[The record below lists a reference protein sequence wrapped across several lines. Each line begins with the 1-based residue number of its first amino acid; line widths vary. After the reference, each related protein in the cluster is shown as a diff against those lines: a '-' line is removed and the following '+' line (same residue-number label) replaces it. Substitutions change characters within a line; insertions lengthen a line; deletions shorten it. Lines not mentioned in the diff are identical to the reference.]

1 MAKKVATKKTVKKSS
16 ARIFDNM
23 QSPFSVYW
31 ENKNYLLLASAVA
44 LLVIGYILLS
54 VDPWYS
60 GTSLVAAPLVL
71 LIAYLVLVPL
81 AILLSG
87 KAKKE
92 EATEESPAE

>member
-31 ENKNYLLLASAVA
+31 ENKNYLILASAVA

-92 EATEESPAE
+92 ESTEEFPAE

>member
-31 ENKNYLLLASAVA
+31 ENKNYLILASAVA

-92 EATEESPAE
+92 ESTEESPAE

>member
-1 MAKKVATKKTVKKSS
+1 MAKKVAAKKIVKKSS
-16 ARIFDNM
+16 ARIFDNL
-23 QSPFSVYW
+23 QSPFSIYW

-71 LIAYLVLVPL
+71 LVAYLVLVPL
-81 AILLSG
+81 AIMFSG
-87 KAKKE
+87 KSKKSESAE
-92 EATEESPAE
+92 ETTAE